1 MQSTE
6 ETPAEESG
14 NVMRGGIFS
23 RTIVHTYATG
33 VCPLEFF
40 SGLTVLTPCQMS
52 ASDLRR
58 PSPGSNVIGIKFVS
72 SRRRHGFGCRFV
84 AADKANQKYEEKNVK
99 YRRSMPP
106 HRA

>member
-72 SRRRHGFGCRFV
+72 SRKSNGFGCHLA
-84 AADKANQKYEEKNVK
+84 AADRANKNTRK
-99 YRRSMPP
+99 KM
-106 HRA
+106 